1 MNVSLDYLRM
11 KSSTDGSSTQ
21 TRMLLSLK
29 GQLVHPKMKMA
40 KKKLVQKSFQSFI
53 VNKSQNLHYIVSDPQ

>member
-1 MNVSLDYLRM
+1 MNVSLDYLRI

-21 TRMLLSLK
+21 TRMLLNLK

-40 KKKLVQKSFQSFI
+40 KKKVGSKKFSELH
-53 VNKSQNLHYIVSDPQ
+53 SQ